1 MRELHYID
9 GVLFVDEEVCLAVF
23 EYAVA
28 LARSG
33 SADLITIPI
42 LWNGGRE
49 SANLVLGPSSQL
61 YCTPTLVEGAGVD
74 LSDTT
79 LTTELR
85 RRTALLRPTTAIALP
100 ADEGLAGTL
109 LEDF

>member
-9 GVLFVDEEVCLAVF
+9 DVLIVDEEVCLAVF

-42 LWNGGRE
+42 LWNGSRE
-49 SANLVLGPSSQL
+49 ESNVVLGPSSQL
-61 YCTPTLVEGAGVD
+61 FCTPTRVDAAGVD
-74 LSDTT
+74 LSDAD
-79 LTTELR
+79 LAAELR
-85 RRTALLRPTTAIALP
+85 RRTAMLGPTSAVALP
-100 ADEGLAGTL
+100 TDEGLSGTL

>member
-1 MRELHYID
+1 MRALHYID
-9 GVLFVDEEVCLAVF
+9 DVLIVDDEVCLAVF

-42 LWNGGRE
+42 LWGGRRE

-61 YCTPTLVEGAGVD
+61 FCTPTAADGADAD
-74 LSDTT
+74 LRDAT
-79 LTTELR
+79 LTAELR
-85 RRTALLRPTTAIALP
+85 QRTAMLGPTSAVALP
-100 ADEGLAGTL
+100 TDEGLSGTL